1 MFGLGGT
8 LLDEVED
15 EAGRDEGHGED
26 DADGHH
32 RVHRRGQPG
41 RERERERDRETERG
55 SNVVD
60 LENNQNKLQP
70 IFESRFCFFAI
81 LTWK

>member
-1 MFGLGGT
+1 MMSLPPRPHHVPEEVGHPVDQRADPADELQVLGLGGA

-32 RVHRRGQPG
+32 RVH
-41 RERERERDRETERG
+41 
-55 SNVVD
+55 
-60 LENNQNKLQP
+60 
-70 IFESRFCFFAI
+70 
-81 LTWK
+81 